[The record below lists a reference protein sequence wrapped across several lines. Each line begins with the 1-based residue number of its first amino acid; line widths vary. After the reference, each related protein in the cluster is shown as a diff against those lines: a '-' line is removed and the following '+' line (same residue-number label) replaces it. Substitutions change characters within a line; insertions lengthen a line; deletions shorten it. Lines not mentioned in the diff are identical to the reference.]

1 MNCYLSSRFPALFG
15 FVGVVSRR
23 LGDAGQLLLAPL
35 HVPVVRF
42 VVEVPASQQNKQ
54 DKAFIEQVTVV
65 EV

>member
-1 MNCYLSSRFPALFG
+1 MSG
-15 FVGVVSRR
+15 R

-54 DKAFIEQVTVV
+54 DKAFVEQVTVV